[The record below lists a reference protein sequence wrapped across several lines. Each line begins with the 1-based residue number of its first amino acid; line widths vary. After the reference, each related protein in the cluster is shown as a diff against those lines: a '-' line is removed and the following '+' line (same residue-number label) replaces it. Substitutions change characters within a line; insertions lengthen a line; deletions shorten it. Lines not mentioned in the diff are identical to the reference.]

1 MPGELNFEDDK
12 QEAGYR
18 ENQYKTRG
26 ENGDQGPIDP
36 DSQSSLP
43 NSKMIM
49 NVLKLVRC
57 QDKDSLQE

>member
-1 MPGELNFEDDK
+1 MPGEKGDEIESPQSGYGEKLYRSQGDD
-12 QEAGYR
+12 
-18 ENQYKTRG
+18 
-26 ENGDQGPIDP
+26 PPLDP

-57 QDKDSLQE
+57 QDRNSIPE